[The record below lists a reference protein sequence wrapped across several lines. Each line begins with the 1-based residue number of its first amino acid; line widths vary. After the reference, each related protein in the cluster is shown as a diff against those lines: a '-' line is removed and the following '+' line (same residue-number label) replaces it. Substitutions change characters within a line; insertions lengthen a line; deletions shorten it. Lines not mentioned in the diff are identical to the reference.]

1 MPGPR
6 PRDPDREFRLWPPEV
21 APRTTPA
28 AKPWEVNESDKARFS
43 LSPAGMTAPRQILP
57 GTTYLVT
64 RRCSQRQFLLKPSKA
79 TNETFLYLLAVAAH
93 RFGVEVH
100 AFCVL
105 SNHFHLVVT
114 DPHAQ
119 LPAFHQFLD
128 ALLARAL
135 NASLGRW
142 EAFWAPNS
150 YSAVSLSSPS
160 DVLDKAA
167 YVLANPVAANLVRS
181 GRLWPGLWSPPEW
194 IGAKTL
200 EVTRPKHFFDQK
212 GALPEQ
218 ASLRLTPPPGF
229 ASAED
234 FRDQLVAAVAE
245 REAQA
250 HAPEGFL
257 GAARVL
263 AQKATGRP
271 APGEPRRTLNPTI
284 AARDK
289 WKRIEA
295 LGRLVEFLR
304 SYRSA
309 WAARR
314 AGRADTVFP
323 PGTYLLR
330 VVHGVPCAGV
340 G

>member
-1 MPGPR
+1 LG
-6 PRDPDREFRLWPPEV
+6 EGTL
-21 APRTTPA
+21 PA
-28 AKPWEVNESDKARFS
+28 FAR
-43 LSPAGMTAPRQILP
+43 AVTAPRQILP
-57 GTTYLVT
+57 GTSYLVS
-64 RRCSQRQFLLKPSKA
+64 RRCSQRQFLLKPSQ
-79 TNETFLYLLAVAAH
+79 TTSDVFLYVLAVAAQ
-93 RFGVEVH
+93 RLEIQVH

-114 DPHAQ
+114 DPHAR

-128 ALLARAL
+128 ALVARAL

-150 YSAVSLSSPS
+150 YSAVTLASPH
-160 DVLDKAA
+160 DTLDKAA
-167 YVLANPVAANLVRS
+167 YVLANPVAAGLVRS
-181 GRLWPGLWSPPEW
+181 GRLWPGLWSAPEW
-194 IGAKTL
+194 IGGDAL
-200 EVTRPKHFFDQK
+200 VVRRPKHFFDPK
-212 GALPEQ
+212 GSLPESITLQ
-218 ASLRLTPPPGF
+218 LTPPPGF
-229 ASAED
+229 SPDE
-234 FRDQLVAAVAE
+234 FREQLTAALAE

-250 HAPEGFL
+250 VRSARDGFL

-263 AQKATGRP
+263 AQKPTGRP
-271 APGEPRRTLNPTI
+271 APGEPRRTLNPRV

-314 AGRADTVFP
+314 AGNADVIFP
-323 PGTYLLR
+323 CGTYLMR
-330 VVHGVPCAGV
+330 VVHGVPCV
-340 G
+340 GFG